1 MHQDQVVCE
10 LLNNQDGDS
19 TSNRRASNN
28 QALSHTNYDLN
39 QSAVH
44 GGQSQLRCSKVA
56 ASDTASGLSSLSKAK
71 NKKKKKSKAL
81 SAVMNKTDNNQAP
94 ISTSG
99 EVIKQEHAE
108 ADTPRVI
115 SATNSPNT
123 DLPQQH
129 FQNIERKTKIEGSHG
144 DDEVTEQI
152 AD

>member
-28 QALSHTNYDLN
+28 QALSHTNYDVN
-39 QSAVH
+39 HSAVH

-71 NKKKKKSKAL
+71 NKRKKKSKAL
-81 SAVMNKTDNNQAP
+81 SAVMNKTDDNQVP
-94 ISTSG
+94 ISTGG
-99 EVIKQEHAE
+99 EAIKQEHAD
-108 ADTPRVI
+108 APRVI
-115 SATNSPNT
+115 SATSSPNM

-129 FQNIERKTKIEGSHG
+129 SQDIERQTKIEGNHG